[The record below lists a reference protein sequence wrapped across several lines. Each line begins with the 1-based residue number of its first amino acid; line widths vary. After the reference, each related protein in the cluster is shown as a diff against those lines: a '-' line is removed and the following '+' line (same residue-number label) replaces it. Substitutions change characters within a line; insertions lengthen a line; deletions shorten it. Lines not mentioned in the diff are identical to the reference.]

1 MTNKELVQMDT
12 LDMLKLLRSQ
22 IDMAIG
28 ICESG
33 WLKVS
38 GPPDYRNIEDGKLG
52 VIGDFEIRARFVEPK
67 N

>member
-1 MTNKELVQMDT
+1 MTNKQLAEMEPLE
-12 LDMLKLLRSQ
+12 MLKLLRSQ
-22 IDMAIG
+22 VDMAIS

-33 WLKVS
+33 WLKAS
-38 GPPDYRNIEDGKLG
+38 GPPNYQNIENGKLG